1 MNDSETESD
10 LKITGESFLE
20 LAYTLVRIRD
30 LDVLLETILK
40 RIRGMLGA
48 DAGSIFIY
56 DEERDELIFKYTQN
70 DSVQLP
76 FKEFT
81 IPANDNS
88 IAGYVAKTGNTLR
101 LKDVYHLDDEYPFGF
116 NVSFDK
122 MSGYR
127 TKSVLAFPI
136 TDLNDQLTGV
146 LQIIN
151 KKRYEVPLTLENVNR
166 IVLPFND
173 NDEMVAESLTGV
185 ISLALENGV
194 LYDNLEKMNES
205 FITELS
211 KALENREPARTGHVN
226 RITAICETLASE
238 MHRDLDDFPD
248 FFMNRLKDKILR
260 YSCRLH
266 DIGKLFVPEKILTK
280 TEKLYPGMTEN
291 IENRFRL
298 AKACARL
305 KGRPEELVCE
315 LNRLLE
321 VIKNANISDINDKI
335 SEDLEKC
342 AGYVFEDSDGE
353 EVNLLTDEE
362 YRLLSIREGI
372 YTDEEIKNMQ
382 FHALG
387 TYEFLRNIPWT
398 SELRDVPI
406 IAASHH
412 EKTDGSG
419 YPFGTTGDDLHVFS
433 KIMAVAESYD
443 RYTSDS
449 RPYGQSMMPDE
460 AAKEVKKDA
469 EKGALDM
476 KIADFFISK
485 EIYKRF

>member
-1 MNDSETESD
+1 MILFTESE

-56 DEERDELIFKYTQN
+56 DDEKDELIFKYTQN

-76 FKEFT
+76 FKEFS
-81 IPANDNS
+81 IPADETS
-88 IAGYVAKTGNTLR
+88 IAGYVAKTGSTLR
-101 LKDVYHLDDEYPFGF
+101 LKDVYHMDDEYPFGF

-151 KKRYEVPLTLENVNR
+151 KKRYEVPLTIENVNR

-211 KALENREPARTGHVN
+211 KAMENREPFRMGHVN
-226 RITAICETLASE
+226 RITAICETLAAE

-248 FFMNRLKDKILR
+248 FFMNRMKEKILR

-266 DIGKLFVPEKILTK
+266 DIGKLFVPEKILSK
-280 TEKLYPGMTEN
+280 QEKLYPGMTGN

-305 KGRPEELVCE
+305 NGRPEELVCE
-315 LNRLLE
+315 LDRLLG
-321 VIKNANISDINDKI
+321 VIKSANISDIDDKI
-335 SEDLEKC
+335 AEDLDKC
-342 AGYVFEDSDGE
+342 AGYMFEDSDGE
-353 EVNLLTDEE
+353 EIKLLTEE
-362 YRLLSIREGI
+362 EHGLLSIREGI
-372 YTDEEIKNMQ
+372 YTDDELKRLR

-387 TYEFLRNIPWT
+387 SYEFLRNIPWT
-398 SELRDVPI
+398 SELRDVPV

-412 EKTDGSG
+412 EKCDGSG
-419 YPFGTTGDDLHVFS
+419 YPFGTTGGDLHIFS
-433 KIMAVAESYD
+433 KIMAVAEGYD
-443 RYTSDS
+443 HYTADP
-449 RPYGQSMMPDE
+449 RPFGFSMMPDE
-460 AAKEVKKDA
+460 AAQALRKDA
-469 EKGALDM
+469 ENGTLDK
-476 KIADFFISK
+476 KIVNFFINK

>member
-1 MNDSETESD
+1 M
-10 LKITGESFLE
+10 KITGESFLE

-40 RIRGMLGA
+40 RIRAMLGA

-56 DEERDELIFKYTQN
+56 DEEKDELIFKYTQN

-76 FKEFT
+76 FKEFA
-81 IPANDNS
+81 IPANEES
-88 IAGYVAKTGNTLR
+88 IAGYVAKTRNTLR
-101 LKDVYHLDDEYPFGF
+101 LRDVYHLEEEYPFGF

-194 LYDNLEKMNES
+194 LYDNLEKMNET

-211 KALENREPARTGHVN
+211 KALESREPFRRGHVN
-226 RITAICETLASE
+226 RISAICETLAAE

-248 FFMNRLKDKILR
+248 FFMSRLKEKILR

-266 DIGKLFVPEKILTK
+266 DIGKLFVPEKIYAK
-280 TEKLYPGMTEN
+280 NEKLYPGMTEN

-305 KGRPEELVCE
+305 NGRPKELTDE
-315 LNRLLE
+315 LDRLLS
-321 VIKNANISDINDKI
+321 VIKNANVSDIDDKI

-342 AGYVFEDSDGE
+342 AGYIFEDSDGD
-353 EVNLLTDEE
+353 EVSLLTEEE
-362 YRLLSIREGI
+362 YGLLSVREGI
-372 YTDEEIKNMQ
+372 YTEEELKAMR

-398 SELRDVPI
+398 SELRDVPL

-412 EKTDGSG
+412 ERQDGGG
-419 YPFGTTGDDLHVFS
+419 YPFGTAGADLHIFS
-433 KIMAVAESYD
+433 RIMAVAESYD
-443 RYTSDS
+443 HYTAEP
-449 RPYGQSMMPDE
+449 RAFGQSMMPDE
-460 AAKEVKKDA
+460 AVRALRTEA
-469 EKGALDM
+469 ENGALDA
-476 KIADFFISK
+476 KIVNFFVTK

>member
-1 MNDSETESD
+1 M
-10 LKITGESFLE
+10 KITGESFLE

-56 DEERDELIFKYTQN
+56 DDEKDELIFKYTQN

-76 FKEFT
+76 FKEFS
-81 IPANDNS
+81 IPANEES
-88 IAGYVAKTGNTLR
+88 IAGYVAKTGSTLR
-101 LKDVYHLDDEYPFGF
+101 LKDVYHLEDEYPFGF

-211 KALENREPARTGHVN
+211 KALENREPFSMGHVN
-226 RITAICETLASE
+226 RVTAICETLASE

-266 DIGKLFVPEKILTK
+266 DIGKLFVPEKIFAK
-280 TEKLYPGMTEN
+280 SGKLYPGMTEN

-305 KGRPEELVCE
+305 GGRPKVLTDELD
-315 LNRLLE
+315 RLLA
-321 VIKNANISDINDKI
+321 VIKDANISDIDDKI
-335 SEDLEKC
+335 AEDLAKC
-342 AGYVFEDSDGE
+342 VGYIFEDSDGE
-353 EVNLLTDEE
+353 DVKLLSEEE
-362 YRLLSIREGI
+362 YALLSIREGI
-372 YTDEEIKNMQ
+372 YTEDELKSLR

-398 SELRDVPI
+398 AELRDVPV

-412 EKTDGSG
+412 EKPDGTG
-419 YPFGTTGDDLHVFS
+419 YPFGTTDADLHIFS
-433 KIMAVAESYD
+433 KIMAVAEGYD
-443 RYTSDS
+443 HYTADP
-449 RPYGQSMMPDE
+449 RPCGQSMMPEE
-460 AAKEVKKDA
+460 AAKALRKDA
-469 EKGALDM
+469 ESGALDK
-476 KIADFFISK
+476 KIVNFFINK